1 MDPTSLT
8 TNLDGATRLHLIIG
22 DPIAQVKSPAGLT
35 RKFVAAGRNDIVVPI
50 RVTSADLPAFL
61 AGVSLAGNVDSI
73 IITIPHKFACFAHCE
88 SVSERARRL
97 GAVQHMRRTPSGG
110 WHGENFDGVS
120 FVTGARER
128 GARFEGARTL
138 LIGAGGA
145 GSAIALALLEAGVA
159 ELAIHDADAGRRDA
173 LLERLRQGGAAS
185 VRPGSRD
192 PAGFD
197 IVVNATPM
205 GMAPEDPLPV
215 DVGRL
220 AAGSFVGCVITAP
233 AVSPLI
239 AAARAT
245 GCRTSTGLDMTEAA
259 QKLGLA
265 YVLGGQ
271 DTSSGAA

>member
-1 MDPTSLT
+1 MEQSSLT

-50 RVTSADLPAFL
+50 RVTNADLPAFL

-73 IITIPHKFACFAHCE
+73 IITIPHKFACFSQCE

-120 FVTGARER
+120 FIAGAREH
-128 GARFEGARTL
+128 GARFEGARAL

-159 ELAIHDADAGRRDA
+159 ELAIHDTDSGRRDA
-173 LLERLRQGGAAS
+173 LLERLRQGVDTP
-185 VRPGSRD
+185 VRQGSRD

-197 IVVNATPM
+197 IVVNATPL
-205 GMAPEDPLPV
+205 GMRAGDPLPI
-215 DVGRL
+215 DVEGLSRD
-220 AAGSFVGCVITAP
+220 SFVGCVVTAP

-239 AAARAT
+239 AAARAR

-265 YVLGGQ
+265 YVLGEQ
-271 DTSSGAA
+271 ATSSGAV